1 MPKRKTLPQFNSYE
15 QAAEWLDS
23 HSTADLENTKFHFE
37 VASPLVM
44 QIFDSLSEIEEA
56 IVVEKK
62 LSQQIRQ
69 IAQQQGLTTQALV
82 YKWFQEKVEESLQS
96 SK

>member
-1 MPKRKTLPQFNSYE
+1 
-15 QAAEWLDS
+15 
-23 HSTADLENTKFHFE
+23 
-37 VASPLVM
+37 VM

>member
-1 MPKRKTLPQFNSYE
+1 MLKHKTLPQFDSYE

-23 HSTADLENTKFHFE
+23 HSSADLETREVHFE
-37 VASPLVM
+37 VASPLT
-44 QIFDSLSEIEEA
+44 IKILDSLSEIEEA
-56 IVVEKK
+56 IVVESK

-82 YKWFQEKVEESLQS
+82 HKWLLEKIKRNLRPSR
-96 SK
+96 